1 MTDQD
6 NIPAAILLNGLSVGY
21 QQPMKTGKTVYGPIT
36 ATAGRSE
43 MVGVIGRNGI
53 GKSTLLRTIAGLQ
66 PPINGSVVLN
76 GTDNRSVSL
85 KAMARLISFVSTET
99 VYAQQIKVNELIAM
113 GRFPYTGWLGKLTES
128 DREIIG
134 EAVSKTGIAALL
146 HKNLHELSDGER
158 QKVMITRALAQD
170 TPFVILDEP
179 TAFLDLPARYEILR
193 LLSELSRYHQKT
205 IVFSTHDLSMAMDIA
220 DKLWLMTDTGIY
232 QGAPE
237 DLLINKVFRKLFLN
251 SPAEFDE
258 KTATFRFKRNLE
270 KAISVAG
277 EKKYR
282 LLTRRAMERI
292 GFQITE
298 DHLGWVVTIDEGNGI
313 PVWHVSVNDQ
323 FFTFDTIY
331 ALTTHLKSLS

>member
-1 MTDQD
+1 MTDQH
-6 NIPAAILLNGLSVGY
+6 NIPEAISLDNLFVGY
-21 QQPMKTGKTVYGPIT
+21 PVSMKAGKTVYDSIT
-36 ATAGRSE
+36 ACAGRSE

-66 PPINGSVVLN
+66 PPLKGSVFLN
-76 GTDNRSVSL
+76 GTDSRSVSL

-99 VYAQQIKVNELIAM
+99 VYAWQIKVNELVAM
-113 GRFPYTGWLGKLTES
+113 GRFPYTGWLGKLNET

-134 EAVSKTGIAALL
+134 EAVAKTGIEALL
-146 HKNLHELSDGER
+146 SKNLHELSDGER
-158 QKVMITRALAQD
+158 QKVMIARALAQD

-179 TAFLDLPARYEILR
+179 TAFLDLPARYEIFR
-193 LLSELSRYHQKT
+193 LLSELSRHHQKT
-205 IVFSTHDLSMAMDIA
+205 IVFSTHDLSMAMDVA

-237 DLLINKVFRKLFLN
+237 DLLISKVFRKLFLN

-277 EKKYR
+277 EKKFR
-282 LLTRRAMERI
+282 MLTRRALERV
-292 GFQITE
+292 GFQITD
-298 DHLGWVVTIDEGNGI
+298 DHSGWVVKIADNNGT
-313 PVWHVSVNDQ
+313 PVWHVNMNGQ
-323 FFTFDTIY
+323 LLAFDTIY
-331 ALTTHLKSLS
+331 ALTLYVKSLT